1 MSTPSA
7 DILRKAEQVIRD
19 IGQFLGYTVTEE
31 EVKEVKEKIQFNNMK
46 QVTASVVVVVVHT
59 GVVLTDI

>member
-46 QVTASVVVVVVHT
+46 QVTASVVVVVHT